1 MKNILITGGGG
12 TIGSG
17 LVKSLYKRYNVI
29 AQDISEYNL
38 YKLKREIPTLNI
50 SCGDLKNRNY
60 VQRLFDNNEIDTV
73 FHCAAYKHVDLQE
86 EDFQTT
92 WDNNVMPVINI
103 LNHEFDTFVLLST
116 DKAVEPKNNMG
127 MTKRECE
134 TLTKLSDKQNNR
146 KIVRFGNV
154 YGSSGSFIETMNWQM
169 ENNMPVTIT
178 DKNMSRYFLTL
189 EEAVDMLEKVV
200 KIDEGNGTY
209 ILDMGEE
216 VKIIDLVPPNYPID
230 IIGIRPGEKIKE
242 VLYSGNQELIDTSDE
257 KIKKILW

>member
-12 TIGSG
+12 TIGAG
-17 LVKSLYKRYNVI
+17 LVKSLYERYNVI

-38 YKLKREIPTLNI
+38 YKLKREIPSLKI

-60 VQRLFDNNEIDTV
+60 VRRLFDNNEIDTV

-92 WDNNVMPVINI
+92 WDNNVKPVINI

-116 DKAVEPKNNMG
+116 DKAVDAVNNMG
-127 MTKRECE
+127 KTKRKCE
-134 TLTKLSDKQNNR
+134 TLTKSSDNQKNR

-154 YGSSGSFIETMNWQM
+154 YGSSGSFIETMNWQI

-178 DKNMSRYFLTL
+178 DVDMSRYFLTL
-189 EEAVDMLEKVV
+189 DEAVEMLEKVV
-200 KIDEGNGTY
+200 EIDEGNGTY

-216 VKIIDLVPPNYPID
+216 VKIIDLVPPLHPID